1 MIIFIIFEVQFTM
14 KKSCISIALALVAAM
29 LSGCGITEFS
39 DPSSDVFN
47 TDETSASDIA
57 VKDADA
63 VIDETE
69 APSETLTEMTTTGK
83 APLVTVST
91 LPDKYQIDVEPIMQE
106 PELPTGCEI
115 TSLTCLLNY
124 LGFDVDKVV
133 MADTYLDYI
142 LENGTDYS
150 FFEKYIGDPHSNGYG
165 CYSPV
170 IVKAAAEYLA
180 DQNSSL
186 EPVNLSGSTEEELF
200 YVIAS
205 DHPIVIWNTLYAQYV
220 EGKYVWTTPDG
231 EDVYWNN
238 YEHCMLLSGYDIP
251 ANTVTLCDPLRGEVQ
266 YDIDQF
272 FTVYNELMYQ
282 QAMTIY

>member
-1 MIIFIIFEVQFTM
+1 M
-14 KKSCISIALALVAAM
+14 KKSHIFIVLALNITI
-29 LSGCGITEFS
+29 LSGCGSIEPAESEPSNTLIS
-39 DPSSDVFN
+39 DQTAV
-47 TDETSASDIA
+47 TDISDIY
-57 VKDADA
+57 VDN
-63 VIDETE
+63 VEVHTEETE
-69 APSETLTEMTTTGK
+69 IASEITTEMTTTGK

-91 LPDKYQIDVEPIMQE
+91 LPESFQIDVEPIMQE

-124 LGFDVDKVV
+124 LGFKVDKVV
-133 MADTYLDYI
+133 MADTYLDSVM
-142 LENGTDYS
+142 ENGTNYS
-150 FFEKYIGDPHSNGYG
+150 FFEKYIGDPHADGYG

-170 IVKAAAEYLA
+170 IMKAATEYLA

-186 EPVNLSGSTEEELF
+186 EPVNLSGSTKEELF

-205 DHPIVIWNTLYAQYV
+205 NHPIVIWNTVYAQYV
-220 EGKYVWTTPDG
+220 EGQYAWTKPDG

-251 ANTVTLCDPLRGEVQ
+251 SNTVTLCDPLRGEVQ

-272 FTVYNELMYQ
+272 FAVYDELMYQ